1 MAVPWWAWA
10 AVIAFTLA
18 LLALDLFVLHRDAHE
33 VSLRE
38 AGWMSAFYAGIGL
51 AFGVLMWVWRGPEAG
66 GEYFAGYLIE
76 KSLSVDNIFVFALIF
91 SYFGIPA
98 KYQHRVLFWG
108 VLGAIAFRAIFI
120 ALGAALLNNVDAIVY
135 VFGAFLIYTG
145 IRMARGH
152 TMEVHPDRNPVIR
165 LMRRVIP
172 VTNELHGQ
180 RFIFRDAGRWVATP
194 LLAALVMVE
203 TMDVVFAV
211 DSVPAIFAITDDVF
225 IVFTANVFAIL
236 GLRALYFL
244 LAGTIPRFAYLQM
257 GLALVLVFVGAKMF
271 LTDVGKLPVWISLGV
286 IVAIIG
292 TSLAASIWKAR
303 RDRAALASADASTAD
318 DDDQVNRQG
327 EPLRK

>member
-1 MAVPWWAWA
+1 MDVPLWVWG

-38 AGWMSAFYAGIGL
+38 AAWLSAMYAGVGL
-51 AFGVLMWVWRGPEAG
+51 GFGVVVWIVGGSEAG
-66 GEYFAGYLIE
+66 GEYLAGYLIE

-98 KYQHRVLFWG
+98 MYQHRVLFWG
-108 VLGAIAFRAIFI
+108 VLGAIVFRGIFI
-120 ALGAALLNNVDAIVY
+120 ALGATLLNTFDWIVY
-135 VFGAFLIYTG
+135 VFGAFLVYTG

-152 TMEVHPDRNPVIR
+152 TVEVHPDRNPVIR
-165 LMRRVIP
+165 LMRRIIP
-172 VTNELHGQ
+172 VTEGLRGP
-180 RFIFRDAGRWVATP
+180 RFLLREGGRWVATP
-194 LLAALVMVE
+194 LLGALIMIE
-203 TMDVVFAV
+203 TMDVVFAI

-244 LAGTIPRFAYLQM
+244 LAGTIPRFAYLQL

-271 LTDVGKLPVWISLGV
+271 LTDIGKLPVWISLGV
-286 IVAIIG
+286 IVGIIG
-292 TSLAASIWKAR
+292 TSVAASLWRAR
-303 RDRAALASADASTAD
+303 RDGAEGPPGASA
-318 DDDQVNRQG
+318 
-327 EPLRK
+327 

>member
-1 MAVPWWAWA
+1 MAVPLWAWG

-18 LLALDLFVLHRDAHE
+18 LLALDLFVLHREAHE
-33 VSLRE
+33 VTLRE
-38 AGWMSAFYAGIGL
+38 AAWMSGLYAAAGL
-51 AFGVLMWVWRGPEAG
+51 GFGAVVWAWRGPEAG
-66 GEYFAGYLIE
+66 GEYLAGYLIE

-98 KYQHRVLFWG
+98 RYQHRVLFWG
-108 VLGAIAFRAIFI
+108 VIGAIAFRALFI
-120 ALGAALLNNVDAIVY
+120 ALGAALLDNVDWIVY
-135 VFGAFLIYTG
+135 VFGAFLVYTG
-145 IRMARGH
+145 VRMARGH
-152 TMEVHPDRNPVIR
+152 TVEVHPDRNPVIR
-165 LMRRVIP
+165 LMRRLVP
-172 VTNELHGQ
+172 VTGELRGQ
-180 RFIFRDAGRWVATP
+180 RFLLREGGRWVATP

-244 LAGTIPRFAYLQM
+244 LAGTIPRFAYLQL

-286 IVAIIG
+286 IAAIIG
-292 TSLAASIWKAR
+292 ASVAASLWTAR
-303 RDRAALASADASTAD
+303 RDRGGAPPAAGAGAA
-318 DDDQVNRQG
+318 
-327 EPLRK
+327 

>member
-1 MAVPWWAWA
+1 MPVPWWAWA
-10 AVIAFTLA
+10 AVIGFTLA
-18 LLALDLFVLHRDAHE
+18 LLALDLFVLHREAHE

-51 AFGVLMWVWRGPEAG
+51 SFGVLMWVWRGPEAG
-66 GEYFAGYLIE
+66 GEYLAGYLIE

-108 VLGAIAFRAIFI
+108 VLGAIAFRAVFI

-152 TMEVHPDRNPVIR
+152 SMEVHPDRNPVIR

-172 VTNELHGQ
+172 VTSDLHGQ
-180 RFIFRDAGRWVATP
+180 RFVIRDAGRWVATP

-244 LAGTIPRFAYLQM
+244 LAGTVPRFAYLQL

-271 LTDVGKLPVWISLGV
+271 LTDIGKLPVWISLGV
-286 IVAIIG
+286 IITIIG
-292 TSLAASIWKAR
+292 TSVVASLWRAR
-303 RDRAALASADASTAD
+303 RDGTPPATRT
-318 DDDQVNRQG
+318 
-327 EPLRK
+327 P

>member
-1 MAVPWWAWA
+1 MAVPWWAWV

-38 AGWMSAFYAGIGL
+38 AAWMSAFYAGIGL
-51 AFGVLMWVWRGPEAG
+51 GFGALIWVWRGPEAG
-66 GEYFAGYLIE
+66 GEYLAGYLIE

-108 VLGAIAFRAIFI
+108 VIGAIAFRALFI
-120 ALGAALLNNVDAIVY
+120 ALGAALLNNFDWIVY
-135 VFGAFLIYTG
+135 VFGAFLVVTG

-152 TMEVHPDRNPVIR
+152 TVEVHPDRNPVVR
-165 LMRRVIP
+165 LLRRVIP
-172 VTNELHGQ
+172 VTSELRGQ
-180 RFIFRDAGRWVATP
+180 RFLLREGGRWVATP

-203 TMDVVFAV
+203 TMDVVFAI

-244 LAGTIPRFAYLQM
+244 LAGTIPRFAYLQL

-286 IVAIIG
+286 IAAIIG
-292 TSLAASIWKAR
+292 TSVVASLWKAR
-303 RDRAALASADASTAD
+303 RDDDPPPPAGAAT
-318 DDDQVNRQG
+318 QVG
-327 EPLRK
+327 

>member
-1 MAVPWWAWA
+1 MTVPLWAWA

-18 LLALDLFVLHRDAHE
+18 LLALDLFVLHREAHE

-38 AGWMSAFYAGIGL
+38 AAWMSAFYAGVGL
-51 AFGVLMWVWRGPEAG
+51 GFGILMWAWRGPEAG
-66 GEYFAGYLIE
+66 GEYLAGYLIE

-91 SYFGIPA
+91 SYFGIPP

-108 VLGAIAFRAIFI
+108 ILGAIAFRAIFI

-135 VFGAFLIYTG
+135 VFGAFLVYTG

-152 TMEVHPDRNPVIR
+152 SLEVHPDRNPVIR

-172 VTNELHGQ
+172 VTGELHGQ
-180 RFIFRDAGRWVATP
+180 RFLFRDAGRWVATP
-194 LLAALVMVE
+194 LLAALVMIE

-244 LAGTIPRFAYLQM
+244 LAGTVPRFAYLQM

-271 LTDVGKLPVWISLGV
+271 LTDLGKLPVWISLGV
-286 IVAIIG
+286 IVTILG
-292 TSLAASIWKAR
+292 TSVVASLWRVR
-303 RDRAALASADASTAD
+303 RDRDASVPDEVGDAGGG
-318 DDDQVNRQG
+318 QINRPQDTS
-327 EPLRK
+327 RS

>member
-1 MAVPWWAWA
+1 MVPWWAWA
-10 AVIAFTLA
+10 AVVGFTLA

-38 AGWMSAFYAGIGL
+38 AGWMSALYASVGL
-51 AFGVLMWVWRGPEAG
+51 GFGGLVWAWRGPEAG
-66 GEYFAGYLIE
+66 GEYLAGYLIE

-98 KYQHRVLFWG
+98 MYQHRVLFWG
-108 VLGAIAFRAIFI
+108 VIGAIAFRALFI
-120 ALGAALLNNVDAIVY
+120 ALGAALLNQVDWIVY
-135 VFGAFLIYTG
+135 VFGAFLVVTG

-152 TMEVHPDRNPVIR
+152 TVEVHPDRNPVIR

-172 VTNELHGQ
+172 VSDELRGQ
-180 RFIFRDAGRWVATP
+180 RFLVREAGAWVATP

-236 GLRALYFL
+236 GLRAMYFL
-244 LAGTIPRFAYLQM
+244 LAGTIPRFAYLQA
-257 GLALVLVFVGAKMF
+257 GLALILVFVGAKMF

-286 IVAIIG
+286 IATILA
-292 TSLAASIWKAR
+292 TSVAASLWRAR
-303 RDRAALASADASTAD
+303 RDGGARPTAPAARS
-318 DDDQVNRQG
+318 
-327 EPLRK
+327 